1 MSGLAVAGSRWLP
14 NVTRIYRTVKPQV
27 AQNLALARSE
37 MAPPSLGGLKADLM
51 SVKLSS
57 FSPSNI
63 LNMSFNEVAGR
74 GLVLVELYLLF
85 KVGEVL
91 GRGHLVGYSFSE
103 EERRA
108 GIPVVEA
115 APAAAVSE

>member
-1 MSGLAVAGSRWLP
+1 MGDSETTSCA
-14 NVTRIYRTVKPQV
+14 KPCTCS
-27 AQNLALARSE
+27 SE

-108 GIPVVEA
+108 GIP
-115 APAAAVSE
+115 AAAVSE